1 MSREDI
7 LAALRDVGARLL
19 SLDLQGEL
27 YVVGGA
33 AVALVYN
40 LRRMT
45 RDVDAAFEPKMEIY
59 EAARVV
65 GEERGL
71 AADWLNDAVKGTLAG
86 PDPYE
91 SPILELPGLRCMV
104 ASPQMLLA
112 LKVLAHRPDSD
123 AEDLRLL
130 VGLLGLRTADEVL
143 DIAARLLAPRLL
155 PVESQYF
162 VDEVMSAL

>member
-19 SLDLQGEL
+19 GRGLQGDL

-33 AVALVYN
+33 AIALVYD

-59 EAARVV
+59 EAARLVAQ
-65 GEERGL
+65 ERGL
-71 AADWLNDAVKGTLAG
+71 TPGWLNDAVKGTLAG
-86 PDPYE
+86 PDPHE
-91 SPILELPGLRCMV
+91 APVLELPGLRCMV

-130 VGLLGLRTADEVL
+130 IGMLDLGTPDEVL
-143 DIAARLLAPRLL
+143 DLAARLLAPRRL

-162 VDEVMSAL
+162 VDEVMSG